1 MVNMKTLVKAETIP
15 VQSSA
20 MPWTVVLLNFMATL
34 SLAFPFYTSYVAL
47 PKIMLSMSANL
58 DEIQWVFTAYSIA
71 QTVVMPTVGWLGCR
85 LGTRHLFMGCLLLTT
100 VGMLGCGLSWSTS
113 ALIVFRVVQGV
124 GAGLLSPL
132 TVVIM
137 FEAFPREKRGL
148 ALGFNNA
155 TWAIGALLALPLGG
169 YLIEAVS
176 WRTIFFLGVPWGVIG
191 LGMAWWSL
199 PQRPDLT
206 IRRLDG
212 WGFLTLSSLLVPLL
226 FGLSQ
231 GQRFGWDATSIRLSF
246 ALAGVSGLA
255 FVWLE
260 LRRASPLVEL
270 RLFTHFP
277 FAMAC
282 VVRFL
287 NHVGFS
293 AYSLLVAL
301 FLQNA
306 LEYPPLRAGL
316 MVLPAALAV
325 IPTSLITG
333 RLTDRFEPRYIFVSG
348 LAVAALGMYL
358 LSTVNAWTPVLWV
371 ILLIVLLRLGS
382 ECVFSPLTYA
392 GLRLLPGDWVRM
404 GSGILSLMWG
414 VGGSIGNAVTAVAFS
429 SRQAMYQ
436 LAAVQDHYHDPGAQQ
451 QVLHDVQTLLQG
463 AGETADKLAPK
474 AQFMLQHQH
483 TLEAAVAAFQDCF
496 LLTAVVYL
504 VTIIPAMLVYSPRRG
519 GR

>member
-124 GAGLLSPL
+124 GAGVLSPL

-176 WRTIFFLGVPWGVIG
+176 WRTIFFLGVPWGVVS
-191 LGMAWWSL
+191 LGMAWWAL

-206 IRRLDG
+206 TRRLDG
-212 WGFLTLSSLLVPLL
+212 WGFLALS
-226 FGLSQ
+226 
-231 GQRFGWDATSIRLSF
+231 
-246 ALAGVSGLA
+246 
-255 FVWLE
+255 
-260 LRRASPLVEL
+260 
-270 RLFTHFP
+270 
-277 FAMAC
+277 
-282 VVRFL
+282 
-287 NHVGFS
+287 
-293 AYSLLVAL
+293 
-301 FLQNA
+301 
-306 LEYPPLRAGL
+306 
-316 MVLPAALAV
+316 
-325 IPTSLITG
+325 
-333 RLTDRFEPRYIFVSG
+333 
-348 LAVAALGMYL
+348 GML
-358 LSTVNAWTPVLWV
+358 
-371 ILLIVLLRLGS
+371 
-382 ECVFSPLTYA
+382 
-392 GLRLLPGDWVRM
+392 
-404 GSGILSLMWG
+404 
-414 VGGSIGNAVTAVAFS
+414 
-429 SRQAMYQ
+429 
-436 LAAVQDHYHDPGAQQ
+436 
-451 QVLHDVQTLLQG
+451 
-463 AGETADKLAPK
+463 
-474 AQFMLQHQH
+474 
-483 TLEAAVAAFQDCF
+483 
-496 LLTAVVYL
+496 
-504 VTIIPAMLVYSPRRG
+504 
-519 GR
+519 